1 MIMDLH
7 WLFFKKIN
15 YPCLIWEGRG
25 RGRMGGRKVQD
36 EIKERGEWD
45 QTRRSRGRAQLG
57 DNDGTK
63 KSKNQHVIQNNNES
77 S

>member
-1 MIMDLH
+1 
-7 WLFFKKIN
+7 
-15 YPCLIWEGRG
+15 
-25 RGRMGGRKVQD
+25 MGGRKDQD

-45 QTRRSRGRAQLG
+45 QTRRPRGRAQLG